1 MAQAQRAMADLP
13 ASRSLLFAHLQAH
26 RGIADPAADAL
37 GRVAS
42 VASDEMASLADAAA
56 RTRDAIL
63 AVWKELRAL
72 LRSSRAASVRVAWQ
86 RAAGAR
92 GTDGYAAA
100 EAAWEDAVW
109 SLWQEMEPLLR
120 QGEEL
125 VARLPYELTPLRAN
139 CLALI
144 GEFCS
149 GVASEGLALEQALG
163 GRMDLGRA
171 PASPHTATPH
181 RRAR

>member
-1 MAQAQRAMADLP
+1 MAAAQDCIAALP
-13 ASRSLLFAHLQAH
+13 STRSLLFAHLQAH
-26 RGIADPAADAL
+26 RGIADPAAETL
-37 GRVAS
+37 GRTAS
-42 VASDEMASLADAAA
+42 VAAAEMSSLAEAAA
-56 RTRDAIL
+56 RTRDAIGR
-63 AVWKELRAL
+63 VWKDLRTL

-92 GTDGYAAA
+92 GGDGYAAA
-100 EAAWEDAVW
+100 EAAWEEAVW
-109 SLWQEMEPLLR
+109 SLWLEMEPLLR

-125 VARLPYELTPLRAN
+125 VAALPYELTPLRTN

-149 GVASEGLALEQALG
+149 GVASEGLALERALG
-163 GRMDLGRA
+163 GRVDLGRT
-171 PASPHTATPH
+171 PTTPTASPH